1 MKTLALT
8 IAIGVS
14 VLALAAC
21 MRPLMGHHRA
31 LQPISQLNCPA
42 SQGQFDRKSISPD
55 GKSCDYAGPEGSE
68 LQLKL
73 VSFAGDAD
81 AALDPVEAQ
90 MKALMPPPPPAAPPP
105 SDAPAAPHG
114 PGHDDVNIDLPGI
127 SIHADDKNAN
137 VHVGG
142 MHIDADDS
150 THSVKIN
157 GGGHGPMGRRGQFT
171 VDANDN
177 GAVIRARAFGPNI
190 EQSLILASKSPG
202 PEGWRTVA
210 YEAVGPKSGPLVVA
224 NFRSKAEDRDMV
236 FEDVKALAWKAARK
250 RD

>member
-1 MKTLALT
+1 MKTVALT

-14 VLALAAC
+14 ALALAAC
-21 MRPLMGHHRA
+21 VRPLMGHHRA
-31 LQPISQLNCPA
+31 LQPISRLNCPD

-55 GKSCDYAGPEGSE
+55 GKSCDYAGPDGSE

-73 VSFAGDAD
+73 ISFTSDAD
-81 AALDPVEAQ
+81 AVLDPVEAQ
-90 MKALMPPPPPAAPPP
+90 MKALMPPAPPAAPPP
-105 SDAPAAPHG
+105 SDAPAASRGTH
-114 PGHDDVNIDLPGI
+114 HDDVNINLPGI

-142 MHIDADDS
+142 VHINADDD

-157 GGGHGPMGRRGQFT
+157 GGGNGPMGGRGQFT
-171 VDANDN
+171 VDASDN

-190 EQSLILASKSPG
+190 EQSLILASKAPG
-202 PEGWRTVA
+202 PEGWRTVG

-224 NFRSKAEDRDMV
+224 NFRSKVEDRDMV
-236 FEDVKALAWKAARK
+236 FQDVKALAWRAARK